1 MLCVQKRKR
10 KKGKKKENEL
20 MVPEKTLLVKSVTEN
35 YYAKNCETDRFYYIS
50 VYTNKCL
57 E

>member
-1 MLCVQKRKR
+1 
-10 KKGKKKENEL
+10 